1 MPRMVF
7 FLLISLLSS
16 CIENAQTENSSQ
28 REVLAFESFESFIN
42 KKPLN
47 TKNDIDF
54 NQDRSL
60 INQDYP
66 MEFWLYENNK
76 YYYDLPKLGDGI
88 GEWSY
93 KNGALVLENDHHI
106 KTIDLRV
113 QMEYQVY
120 FTSEQNIYIEFSDRF
135 GLKEIELEFKD

>member
-7 FLLISLLSS
+7 FLLIILLSS
-16 CIENAQTENSSQ
+16 CIENAQTENSTQ
-28 REVLAFESFESFIN
+28 REVLAFESFEGFIN
-42 KKPLN
+42 NKSLN

-66 MEFWLYENNK
+66 MEFWLYKNNK

-93 KNGALVLENDHHI
+93 ENGALVLENDHHI
-106 KTIDLRV
+106 KTIDLKI
-113 QMEYQVY
+113 QMDYQVY

>member
-1 MPRMVF
+1 MVF